1 VKLEKMGIEGSLAY
15 SKILHAKK
23 MFRVDSDVIKSKVS
37 PHPPLLFFNRV
48 NNARISKMECK
59 QI

>member
-1 VKLEKMGIEGSLAY
+1 MEIEGSLAY

-23 MFRVDSDVIKSKVS
+23 MFRVDSDVIKSEVS